1 MLNLQEK
8 AFFEQSRIP
17 LVLFEPAG
25 RDQFKIILASEG
37 LCRQTQSNAEE
48 WIGRDELALF
58 NLFMSNDPEAVFN
71 EFKSFLR
78 GQSGLNLILGYPVPG
93 TDRVSVMH
101 ATGIMQTL
109 ADGSVVPLVVCQSG
123 GEKLVT
129 AQEVHEAYTRYQ
141 EKSIDPL
148 TGLYTRS
155 YMRFKAQEAVRK
167 IWDDGDRPVLYYFN
181 IRSLHLYN
189 SKYGFERG
197 DELIRLLS
205 DSIRKVFPN
214 AGYGRGTEDHIIVLD
229 RFESREACAE
239 KVRTIQD
246 MFMAGAYG
254 FTYGIQAGITI
265 FRHQEIRT
273 SAALDN
279 ARTALKLIDQD
290 NNELYHFYDAETEQ
304 KIFHQHEILND
315 FESAMKEHR
324 IHVYYHSILRADTKK
339 ITVLEALARWI
350 DPQGI
355 MIFPADFIGVLA
367 DNHLLYKLDLYMI
380 EQVCREFG
388 LRAKEGLPLVPVS
401 VNLSARDFE
410 QVDLPSEI
418 AKILKKYNLSAQNLI
433 IEITEQELAHS
444 AEFFEQQLAKLQS
457 AGHKLWIDDFGSGYS
472 AINLFHR
479 FNVDLVKFDM
489 DLVRHLDDNG
499 GINRVILRSM
509 SEMFRKLGIH
519 SLAEGVET
527 DEQYDFIRSIGS
539 ELVQGYLFFRPVS
552 IEQSLQAFRENGPV
566 IPHEIQSERDIA
578 HLQAMN
584 NINPVYSDTIARIL
598 ASDYMFLYLI
608 NLTTNRFSQ
617 FSIWESLRDLGL
629 PESGQD
635 YLTSLKSELTKFV
648 IPEDLKQIRKK
659 LNKEK
664 LISHL
669 TEHEQYGFT
678 FCASIEGKEQY
689 LYASFRM
696 LEDDHDRMILFGIRD
711 IDDEVRER
719 QQMTTQRQ
727 KTQTYFNLARALS
740 TDYAFLYDVDLDTG
754 NFTEYHSAV
763 GKETLFVKRKGKNF
777 FTSARDD
784 ALTQIDPEY
793 QDVFLAAFTE
803 ENILNILNQ
812 NDSFS
817 LNYRLLLD
825 GKPTF
830 MHMKI
835 SRMNESKGG
844 HHIIVGVS
852 NVDEQM
858 RAQEE
863 LERANQEQITY
874 SRISAL
880 SGSYIAIYTV
890 DPETDQYLEYSS
902 DKKFDRLGI
911 QKSGKDFFLQSR
923 LNAKGALYPDDMEE
937 FNLFFTKEN
946 VLRSIHENGLFT
958 MDYRLIIEDKPHYV
972 RLKAAQVHEKNG
984 TKIIVGLQDIDAR
997 IRKDQENEALI
1008 SKALEQAI
1016 SDQLTGLKNKYAYVN
1031 AEARLN
1037 SLIDNNK
1044 PVDFMIA
1051 VFDLNGLKTVNDTRG
1066 HQAGD
1071 QLIRSAAEL
1080 LTKLFSKDMVYRVG
1094 GDEFAAVAEGS
1105 AIKALESGIRKLEV
1119 LNQEHKEKGGII
1131 IACGASRFRH
1141 DRNVSSVFARADM
1154 LMYEN
1159 KSRLKS
1165 DP

>member
-37 LCRQTQSNAEE
+37 LCRQTQSKAEE

-78 GQSGLNLILGYPVPG
+78 GQGGLNLILGYPFPG

-129 AQEVHEAYTRYQ
+129 AQEVHEAYVRYQ
-141 EKSIDPL
+141 EKTIDPL
-148 TGLYTRS
+148 TGLITRS
-155 YMRFKAQEAVRK
+155 YMRFKAMESVRA
-167 IWDDGDRPVLYYFN
+167 IWDNGSRPVLYYFN

-189 SKYGFERG
+189 TKFGFEQG
-197 DELIRLLS
+197 DELIKLLA
-205 DSIRKVFPN
+205 DSVCKVFPD
-214 AGYGRGTEDHIIVLD
+214 AKVGRGTEDHIIVLEK
-229 RFESREACAE
+229 FESREDCAA
-239 KVRTIQD
+239 KVQKVQD
-246 MFMAGAYG
+246 LFIHGAYG

-265 FRHQEIRT
+265 FRHQEIRPST
-273 SAALDN
+273 ALDN
-279 ARTALKLIDQD
+279 ARTALKMIDSD
-290 NNELYHFYDAETEQ
+290 SNELYRFYDEDTEQ
-304 KIFHQHEILND
+304 KILRNHEILND
-315 FESAMKEHR
+315 FESAMTEGR
-324 IHVYYHSILRADTKK
+324 IQVYYHAILRTDSKK
-339 ITVLEALARWI
+339 LTVLEALARWI

-355 MIFPADFIGVLA
+355 MIFPGEFIEVLA
-367 DNHLLYKLDLYMI
+367 DNRLLYKLDLYMI
-380 EQVCREFG
+380 EQVCKEFKIRED
-388 LRAKEGLPLVPVS
+388 AGLPLVPVS

-410 QVDLPSEI
+410 QTDMPEAI
-418 AKILKKYNLSAQNLI
+418 AKLLKKYDLSPDNII
-433 IEITEQELAHS
+433 IEITEQELAQS
-444 AEFFEQQLAKLQS
+444 AELFESQLARLHE

-472 AINLFHR
+472 AIHLFHH

-489 DLVRHLDDNG
+489 NLVRHLDDNG

-509 SEMFRKLGIH
+509 AEMFRKLGIH

-527 DEQYDFIRSIGS
+527 EDQFEFIRSIGS
-539 ELVQGYLFFRPVS
+539 ELVQGFLFFRPIS
-552 IEQSLQAFRENGPV
+552 LEQSVQEFREKGPY
-566 IPHEIQSERDIA
+566 IPHELPTEREIA
-578 HLQAMN
+578 HLRAMR
-584 NINPVYSDTIARIL
+584 NINPVYSDTVARVL
-598 ASDYMFLYLI
+598 ASDYVFLYLI
-608 NLTTNRFSQ
+608 NLTNNSYSQ
-617 FSIWESLRDLGL
+617 FSIWESIREMGF
-629 PESGQD
+629 PESGED
-635 YLTSLKSELTKFV
+635 YLTSLRTEFLKIV
-648 IPEDLKQIRKK
+648 PPEDAKLIRKK
-659 LNKEK
+659 LSKDNLVSRLSGED
-664 LISHL
+664 
-669 TEHEQYGFT
+669 QYGFT
-678 FCASIEGKEQY
+678 FRANIKGKEKY
-689 LYASFRM
+689 LYASFRL
-696 LEDDHDRMILFGIRD
+696 LEEDHDRMIIFGVRD
-711 IDDEVRER
+711 INDEVRER

-727 KTQTYFNLARALS
+727 KTQIYFNLARALS
-740 TDYAFLYDVDLDTG
+740 TDYAFLYDVDLNTG

-784 ALTQIDPEY
+784 ALTQVDPEY
-793 QDVFLAAFTE
+793 QDLFLAAFTE
-803 ENILNILNQ
+803 ENILNILDQ
-812 NDSFS
+812 NNSFS

-863 LERANQEQITY
+863 LERATQEKITY

-984 TKIIVGLQDIDAR
+984 TKIIVGIQDIDAR

-1071 QLIRSAAEL
+1071 QLIRSASEL
-1080 LTKLFSKDMVYRVG
+1080 LTELFSKDMIY
-1094 GDEFAAVAEGS
+1094 
-1105 AIKALESGIRKLEV
+1105 
-1119 LNQEHKEKGGII
+1119 
-1131 IACGASRFRH
+1131 
-1141 DRNVSSVFARADM
+1141 
-1154 LMYEN
+1154 
-1159 KSRLKS
+1159 
-1165 DP
+1165 